1 MKQRVCSILLLAA
14 VLAGT
19 FLLPAAAIPGFPT
32 IVLQPQSPHY
42 PEGSE
47 AVYSVEVESY
57 DMSCTWYLD
66 FNGTTYNLSDPNAAK
81 PWKEH
86 VGIAFGA
93 REDGNVFSYFF
104 DGIGAGL
111 SDSRIW
117 CEITDGVNTVRSHIA
132 YITVQ
137 GSAEPPTILYV
148 PYGITVALNEPLD
161 IPCVAKAPEGRQLT
175 YIWYETATGELPD
188 IQALED
194 ASMYSD
200 YLTCDTSVTGTRYYV
215 CGVQTDEG
223 AMTYSNVIAV
233 TVEEPQAAPPKI
245 LTDSLPNAIV
255 GEPYSVTL
263 GCTDP
268 NAIFYPYLSPNGPN
282 EMTDA
287 GLEITSDGVLSGTPT
302 AVGTYSFAICA
313 MGAASEDYKFYTL
326 VVEEAEVYYPPE
338 ITVLSI
344 FDATAGEPYEFQLTC
359 SEPNAF
365 FYIYT
370 LTGPTDFE
378 KTGLKLSEDGLLSGT
393 PTVPGTY
400 RFTVCA
406 MGSRDEAYR
415 EFTLTVHAPATT
427 PTIAT
432 TVPTTTLPATTEPV
446 TTTLPAT
453 VATSEITVA
462 TTPATTE
469 TTVVTTPAAVES
481 TTTAA
486 TTTGTEP
493 AVTQTT
499 LSVPEPTKEPKSG
512 LPVWAAPAIGITAAA
527 AGVGGTL
534 IFLKKRK

>member
-1 MKQRVCSILLLAA
+1 MKQRICSILLLAA
-14 VLAGT
+14 VLAGV

-42 PEGSE
+42 PEGGE

-66 FNGTTYNLSDPNAAK
+66 YNGVTYNLSDPNASR

-86 VGIAFGA
+86 VSVAFGA

-111 SDSRIW
+111 SGSRIW
-117 CEITDGVNTVRSHIA
+117 CEITDGVNTVRSQNA

-161 IPCVAKAPEGRQLT
+161 IPCVAAAPEGHQLT
-175 YIWYETATGELPD
+175 YIWYETTTGELPD
-188 IQALED
+188 IKALED

-245 LTDSLPNAIV
+245 LTDSLPNAVV
-255 GEPYSVTL
+255 GESYSVTL

-268 NAIFYPYLSPNGPN
+268 NAIFYPYLSPTGPN
-282 EMTDA
+282 QMADA
-287 GLEITSDGVLSGTPT
+287 GLEITSDGVLFGTPT
-302 AVGTYSFAICA
+302 TPGTYSFAICA
-313 MGAASEDYKFYTL
+313 MGAANEDYKFYTL

-344 FDATAGEPYEFQLTC
+344 SDATADEPYEFQLTC

-393 PTVPGTY
+393 PTTPGTY

-406 MGSRDEAYR
+406 MGARDEAYR
-415 EFTLTVHAPATT
+415 EFTLTVHAPETT
-427 PTIAT
+427 PAT
-432 TVPTTTLPATTEPV
+432 NITTPTTTLPTTPAPTTEV
-446 TTTLPAT
+446 
-453 VATSEITVA
+453 TSEA
-462 TTPATTE
+462 TTPATTPATSE
-469 TTVVTTPAAVES
+469 TTPAPTGETTPAATTVEAVTTPA
-481 TTTAA
+481 
-486 TTTGTEP
+486 TEP
-493 AVTQTT
+493 DATQTT
-499 LSVPEPTKEPKSG
+499 PSATEPTEEPKSG
-512 LPVWAAPAIGITAAA
+512 LPVWAAPAIGVAAAA

-534 IFLKKRK
+534 VFLKKRK